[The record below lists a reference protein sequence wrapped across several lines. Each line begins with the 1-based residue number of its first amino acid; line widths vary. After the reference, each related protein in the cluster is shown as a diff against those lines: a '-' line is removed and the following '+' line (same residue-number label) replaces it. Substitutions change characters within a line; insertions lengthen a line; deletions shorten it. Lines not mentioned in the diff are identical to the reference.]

1 MATETKTSD
10 SGLIELLRQNGP
22 MSIAQLMSAMGVT
35 ATAVRQRLRRLTHTG
50 QIERITAKTA
60 RGRPSHRYSLT
71 EKARRQAGSNFA
83 DLTIALWNEVRAIK
97 SEETRGRVLKRI
109 AGTMAGMYGD
119 SIHGANT
126 EERMR
131 DVVGLMAERNVP
143 FAVDHDGQL
152 PVLRADACPYP
163 ELAEQ
168 DRGICAVE
176 KMVFSELLGEKVH
189 LSECRLDG
197 ASCCRFQTN

>member
-10 SGLIELLRQNGP
+10 AGLVELLRRNGP
-22 MSIAQLMSAMGVT
+22 MSIAQLMSAMDVT
-35 ATAVRQRLRRLTHTG
+35 ATAGRQRLRRLTSTG
-50 QIERITAKTA
+50 QVERITVKTA

-97 SEETRGRVLKRI
+97 NEETRGTVLKRI
-109 AGTMAGMYGD
+109 AGKMAGLYGD
-119 SIHGANT
+119 SMQGTNT
-126 EERMR
+126 EERMQ

-143 FAVDHDGQL
+143 FAVDRSGQL

-163 ELAEQ
+163 
-168 DRGICAVE
+168 
-176 KMVFSELLGEKVH
+176 
-189 LSECRLDG
+189 
-197 ASCCRFQTN
+197 

>member
-10 SGLIELLRQNGP
+10 AGLVELLRRNGP
-22 MSIAQLMSAMGVT
+22 MSIAQLMAAMDVT
-35 ATAVRQRLRRLTHTG
+35 ATAVRQRLNRLTRTG
-50 QIERITAKTA
+50 QVERITEKTA

-97 SEETRGRVLKRI
+97 NEETRGTVLKRI
-109 AGTMAGMYGD
+109 ASTMAGMYGNAAQ
-119 SIHGANT
+119 GENV
-126 EERMR
+126 EQRMQG
-131 DVVGLMAERNVP
+131 VVGLMAERNVP
-143 FAVDHDGQL
+143 FAVDRSGQL

-176 KMVFSELLGEKVH
+176 KMMFSEMLGEKVH

>member
-1 MATETKTSD
+1 MA
-10 SGLIELLRQNGP
+10 
-22 MSIAQLMSAMGVT
+22 AMDVT
-35 ATAVRQRLRRLTHTG
+35 ATAVRQRLNRLTRTG
-50 QIERITAKTA
+50 QVERITEKTA

-71 EKARRQAGSNFA
+71 AKARRQAGSNFA

-97 SEETRGRVLKRI
+97 NEETRGTVLKRI
-109 AGTMAGMYGD
+109 AGKMAGLYGG
-119 SIHGANT
+119 SMQGANT
-126 EERMR
+126 EERMQ
-131 DVVGLMAERNVP
+131 DVVGIMAERNVP
-143 FAVDHDGQL
+143 FAVDRSGQL

-176 KMVFSELLGEKVH
+176 KMMFSEMLGERLH